1 MEGAKRVMSPELIGI
16 LGIVLMFIFLA
27 LRMYIGM
34 AMALI
39 GFLGLCK
46 IVGLDA
52 GISILGI
59 TPLAEGSSYTLS
71 VIPLFVLMGQF
82 AFISG
87 ISTDIYKTVYAWM
100 GGFRGGLAMATVLAC
115 AGFAAVCGSSLATG
129 ATMGMVAIPEMQK
142 YRYDSRLSTGC
153 VAAGGTLG
161 ILIPPSIGFVIYGI
175 LTEESIG
182 KLFMAGFLPGILLA
196 GLFIGA
202 VYIQCRLDP
211 EMGPPG
217 PGTTWK
223 QKIRSLGGTWGMLLL
238 FIIVMGGIYL
248 GVFTPTEAAGVGA
261 FGAFLFALFKGKL
274 NFKGLIQ
281 CLLDTGKTTAMIFLI
296 IIGANIFSTFLG
308 LARLPMGLADFI
320 AGLALPKMLILA
332 GIVLIYVLLGCVMDC
347 YAIMILTVP
356 IIFPVIEA
364 LEFDPIWFG
373 VLMVIV
379 LEVGLI
385 TPPVGLN
392 VFVLK
397 AAAPDVPLTTIF
409 RGIWPFLIAALMAI
423 VIITMFPQIALFI
436 PSLM

>member
-1 MEGAKRVMSPELIGI
+1 MSSEMIGV

-34 AMALI
+34 AMALV
-39 GFLGLCK
+39 GLLGLCFL
-46 IVGLDA
+46 VGVEA
-52 GISILGI
+52 GINILGI

-87 ISTDIYKTVYAWM
+87 ISSDIYRTVYAWM
-100 GGFRGGLAMATVLAC
+100 GRFRGGLAMATVLAC

-129 ATMGMVAIPEMQK
+129 ATMGMVAIPEMKK
-142 YRYDSRLSTGC
+142 YGYDPRLSTGC

-161 ILIPPSIGFVIYGI
+161 ILIPPSIGFILYGI

-182 KLFMAGFLPGILLA
+182 KLFMAGFLPGILMA
-196 GLFIGA
+196 SLFIIA
-202 VYIQCRLDP
+202 IFIQCKINP
-211 EMGPPG
+211 EMGPRG
-217 PGTTWK
+217 AATTWRV
-223 QKIRSLGGTWGMLLL
+223 KIKSLGGTWGMLLL
-238 FIIVMGGIYL
+238 FLIVMGGIYF

-274 NFKGLIQ
+274 NIQSLIQ
-281 CLLDTGKTTAMIFLI
+281 CLMETGKTTAFIFLI

-308 LARLPMGLADFI
+308 LAKLPMGLADFI
-320 AGLALPKMLILA
+320 AGLALPRILILA
-332 GIVLIYVLLGCVMDC
+332 GIVLIYVVLGCVMDC

-356 IIFPVIEA
+356 IIFPVVEA
-364 LEFDPIWFG
+364 LRFDPIWFG

-397 AAAPDVPLTTIF
+397 GAAPDVPLTTIF
-409 RGIWPFLIAALMAI
+409 RGIWPFLIAAFLAI
-423 VIITMFPQIALFI
+423 VIITIFPGIALFI

>member
-1 MEGAKRVMSPELIGI
+1 MTPEVTGIIGI
-16 LGIVLMFIFLA
+16 ILMFLLLA

-34 AMALI
+34 AMAI
-39 GFLGLCK
+39 VGFLGLCFL
-46 IVGLDA
+46 IGFDS
-52 GISILGI
+52 GMGILGI
-59 TPLAEGSSYTLS
+59 TPLTEGSSYTLS

-100 GGFRGGLAMATVLAC
+100 GHFRGGLAMATVLAC

-129 ATMGMVAIPEMQK
+129 ATMGMVAVPEMKK
-142 YRYDSRLSTGC
+142 YHYDHRLSMGC

-175 LTEESIG
+175 LTEVSIG
-182 KLFMAGFLPGILLA
+182 KLFMAGFIPGVLLA
-196 GLFIGA
+196 SIFIIA
-202 VYIQCRLDP
+202 VYVQCKINP
-211 EMGPPG
+211 KMGPRG
-217 PGTTWK
+217 LKTTWK
-223 QKIRSLGGTWGMLLL
+223 EKIKSLAGTWGMLLL
-238 FIIVMGGIYL
+238 FMIVMGGIYM

-261 FGAFLFALFKGKL
+261 FGAFIFALLKGKI
-274 NFKGLIQ
+274 NMKSLIQ
-281 CLLDTGKTTAMIFLI
+281 CLMDTGKTTAMIFLI

-320 AGLALPKMLILA
+320 AALALPKTIILMGIILIFIA
-332 GIVLIYVLLGCVMDC
+332 LGCVMDC

-364 LEFDPIWFG
+364 LQFDPIWFG
-373 VLMVIV
+373 VIMVIV
-379 LEVGLI
+379 LEMGLI

-397 AAAPDVPLTTIF
+397 TAAPEVPLTTIF
-409 RGIWPFLIAALMAI
+409 KGIWPFLISALIAI
-423 VIITMFPQIALFI
+423 ALLIIFPQIALFL